1 MTLNK
6 WTLAL
11 AAAGVVSL
19 GSIAQAEEAQHS
31 VLTALSSTT
40 LSGYVDTSAIWR
52 AGTRG
57 GALPGRSFDNGEY
70 FGHSGRQNG
79 FNLHVVNLK
88 LEKPLDEGHWSA
100 GYKVDLLF
108 GPDAAYYRTI
118 PLAGNLDSDDFNVK
132 QAYAAFRIPAGNG
145 IDVKMGV
152 FDTVIGYE
160 VFESPNNPNFS
171 RSYGFFLEPTHHT
184 GVLASY
190 HLTDLISLSA
200 GVAETAFGAI
210 NERAVRGTL
219 PASETQKTYMGSLT
233 ITLPEAAGVFAGS
246 SLYAGVVD
254 GLGGLGSGNTRRT
267 TSLYAGTT
275 LATPVT
281 GLAAGAAFDYR
292 RNGANPIAGPENWA
306 WAAALYTSYQATEQI
321 RFNLRGEVT
330 RGSAGTYHLGAPYYV
345 SGDNDELF
353 ALTATIDYSLW
364 AGLITRLEA
373 RWDRSFG
380 GDDIAP
386 YASRTW
392 NRENGV
398 TLALNMVY
406 KF

>member
-1 MTLNK
+1 MTFNK

-19 GSIAQAEEAQHS
+19 GSVAQAEEAQHS

-52 AGTRG
+52 VGTRAG
-57 GALPGRSFDNGEY
+57 HLPGRSFDNGE
-70 FGHSGRQNG
+70 RQDG

-88 LEKPLDEGHWSA
+88 LEKPLDEGQWSA

-108 GPDAAYYRTI
+108 GPDASYYGTN
-118 PLAGNLDSDDFNVK
+118 PLGGMNSGDFNVK
-132 QAYAAFRIPAGNG
+132 QAYAAFRVPAGNG
-145 IDVKMGV
+145 IDVRMGV

-171 RSYGFFLEPTHHT
+171 RSYGFYLEPTHHT

-190 HLTDLISLSA
+190 QISDLISVSA
-200 GVAETAFGAI
+200 GIAETAFGAI
-210 NERAVRGTL
+210 NERAGRGGVDVSDSQKSYLGSITL
-219 PASETQKTYMGSLT
+219 
-233 ITLPEAAGVFAGS
+233 TLPEAAGILAGS
-246 SLYAGVVD
+246 SIYAGVVD
-254 GLGGLGSGNTRRT
+254 GLGGNMTGGNTKRT

-275 LATPVT
+275 LATPIA
-281 GLAAGAAFDYR
+281 GLALGGAFDYR
-292 RNGANPIAGPENWA
+292 ADGQNQLNPGDNWA
-306 WAAALYTSYQATEQI
+306 WASALYASFQATEQV
-321 RFNLRGEVT
+321 RLNLRGEVT
-330 RGSAGTYHLGAPYYV
+330 RGSAGTYHVGSPYYV
-345 SGDNDELF
+345 SGDKDELF

-386 YASRTW
+386 NATSSW
-392 NRENGV
+392 AQKNAV
-398 TLALNMVY
+398 LLALNMVY